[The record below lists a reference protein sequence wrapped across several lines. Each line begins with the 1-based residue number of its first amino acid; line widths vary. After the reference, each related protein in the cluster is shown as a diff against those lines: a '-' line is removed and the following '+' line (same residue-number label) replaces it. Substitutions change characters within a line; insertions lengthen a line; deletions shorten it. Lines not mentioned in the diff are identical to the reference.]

1 MTYSE
6 VTLSISPDEAA
17 KLISESVSG
26 IRRTRDDDSYV
37 YKTNS
42 GVTLAILKPAHR
54 HEGRSILRYRAA
66 MISPQLAPARRK
78 ARRIRDV
85 LSEHHL

>member
-6 VTLSISPDEAA
+6 VELSIAPREAA
-17 KLISESVSG
+17 ALISESVKDV
-26 IRRTRDDDSYV
+26 RRTRDGDRFV

-42 GVTLAILKPAHR
+42 GATLAIIKPVPR
-54 HEGRSILRYRAA
+54 VDGRSSLRYRTT

-85 LSEHHL
+85 LGEHRL